1 MLKQARIKL
10 NNLALPQ
17 LALLQQAF
25 FKTGKG
31 QYAEGDQFMG
41 VYVPQVR
48 LIAKEFR
55 YMPLEELVV
64 LISSKINEERLL
76 ALIILVNM
84 FKRATLEERNTIFQF
99 YINNLQYVNNWNLV
113 DQSAPYIVGA
123 HLLDKDK
130 DILLT
135 LARSK
140 ILWERRVA
148 MVATWYFI
156 RNNQCEW
163 SLKIAKILLADS
175 HDLIHKAV
183 GWMLR
188 EVGKKNLPLLIEF
201 LEQNHTK
208 IPRTTLRYAIE
219 KFAEPQRQLYL
230 KK

>member
-31 QYAEGDQFMG
+31 QYAEGDQFIG

-135 LARSK
+135 LAHSE

-148 MVATWYFI
+148 MVATWYFV

-163 SLKIAKILLADS
+163 SIKIAKILLTDS

>member
-31 QYAEGDQFMG
+31 QYAEGDQFIG

-201 LEQNHTK
+201 LEQNHPK

>member
-1 MLKQARIKL
+1 
-10 NNLALPQ
+10 
-17 LALLQQAF
+17 
-25 FKTGKG
+25 
-31 QYAEGDQFMG
+31 
-41 VYVPQVR
+41 
-48 LIAKEFR
+48 
-55 YMPLEELVV
+55 
-64 LISSKINEERLL
+64 
-76 ALIILVNM
+76 
-84 FKRATLEERNTIFQF
+84 
-99 YINNLQYVNNWNLV
+99 LV

-219 KFAEPQRQLYL
+219 KFAEPERQLYL